1 MPYDQ
6 AGAEEDQ
13 ALEAGELSAWVAG
26 RRAAAL
32 DQAKARDEEALESWV
47 ADARVVQPRRSA
59 PKPPKRRPLERA
71 AAGKQQPGAKPPRT
85 PARHSAPPPPVPK
98 AALPVDPVA
107 PEPAVVAESAVV
119 AEPAVRAE
127 PVVVA
132 EPLRAPK
139 RPAFTLALRRLRL
152 ALSWYAAKL
161 VQQVRPERVPLL
173 ASKLVRSGRSV
184 VLALARFVLQL
195 LWLPPRLAATC
206 EGTAVRFTSRSARW
220 LCGFVAQ
227 LDLAGRIALPF
238 AVAGIVLAALL
249 LART

>member
-1 MPYDQ
+1 
-6 AGAEEDQ
+6 
-13 ALEAGELSAWVAG
+13 
-26 RRAAAL
+26 
-32 DQAKARDEEALESWV
+32 
-47 ADARVVQPRRSA
+47 
-59 PKPPKRRPLERA
+59 
-71 AAGKQQPGAKPPRT
+71 
-85 PARHSAPPPPVPK
+85 
-98 AALPVDPVA
+98 
-107 PEPAVVAESAVV
+107 VVAESAVV

-132 EPLRAPK
+132 EPLRAPASDMAQPADLVTPPAPK